1 MILEAKIFARFV
13 LRRMKLTSFAHRI
26 RMLWHKSDYEDRF
39 ADAFL
44 AFVKPDDCVWDVG
57 ANVGYYTERLS
68 KLARYVVAF
77 EPVPESCG
85 QIDSK
90 GLKNVECLP
99 IALGDQT
106 CEMPMFID
114 HQFSSLALASSAGAR
129 PQTVRV
135 ARGDDLTSLPR
146 PTVIKVDVEGYELE
160 VIRGMHEVL
169 NHVRAL
175 FLEVH
180 FQILEDRGMRL
191 APATLVKD
199 LKGLGFSKITWPDAS
214 HIAAFRM

>member
-1 MILEAKIFARFV
+1 VILEAKILARFA
-13 LRRMKLTSFAHRI
+13 LRRMKLTSLAHRF

-39 ADAFL
+39 ADVLL
-44 AFVKPDDCVWDVG
+44 ASVKPDDCVWDVG

-68 KLARYVVAF
+68 KLARHVVAF
-77 EPVPESCG
+77 EPVNESCQ
-85 QIDSK
+85 QITSK
-90 GLKNVECLP
+90 ALKNVECLP
-99 IALGDQT
+99 IALGDT
-106 CEMPMFID
+106 ACEMPMFINR
-114 HQFSSLALASSAGAR
+114 QFSSLAMTSPGAR

-175 FLEVH
+175 FLEIH

-191 APATLVKD
+191 APATLIKE
-199 LKGLGFSKITWPDAS
+199 LKQLGFSKITWPDAS
-214 HIAAFRM
+214 HVAAFRV

>member
-13 LRRMKLTSFAHRI
+13 LRRMKLTSLAHRI

-39 ADAFL
+39 ADVLL
-44 AFVKPDDCVWDVG
+44 ASVKPDDCVWDVG

-68 KLARYVVAF
+68 KLARHVVAF

-90 GLKNVECLP
+90 RLKNVECLP
-99 IALGDQT
+99 IALGDT
-106 CEMPMFID
+106 VCEMPMFID
-114 HQFSSLALASSAGAR
+114 HQFSSLARPPFAGAR
-129 PQTVRV
+129 PQAVRV

-146 PTVIKVDVEGYELE
+146 PTVVKVDVEGYEVE

-191 APATLVKD
+191 APATLVRD
-199 LKGLGFSKITWPDAS
+199 LKRLGFSKITWPDAS
-214 HIAAFRM
+214 HIAAFRV